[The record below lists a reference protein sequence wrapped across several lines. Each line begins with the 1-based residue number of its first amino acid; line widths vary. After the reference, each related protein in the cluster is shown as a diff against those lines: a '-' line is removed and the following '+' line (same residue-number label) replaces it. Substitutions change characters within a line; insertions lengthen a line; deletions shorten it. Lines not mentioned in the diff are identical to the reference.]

1 MEPPMTDGRL
11 SAGRQKFRGRSSCSA
26 VRDEGCYHKSSEPEL
41 PRRCLVIK
49 RTHPED
55 GVERTELRLVTYQ
68 KAGRKVDQAHVLM
81 EAAQYLQERA
91 DDAECGGGRGHGNSH
106 SSTYESVT
114 GGGTEGPSQNP
125 SIGANRAAQTSTD
138 IAKLRESL
146 EKLVRY
152 FSRRADE
159 SDDREW
165 SIITGLAERL
175 LLDVTDCVR
184 KERPLSCGLL
194 SDIKVR
200 FRTLKISSLSL

>member
-26 VRDEGCYHKSSEPEL
+26 VRDEGCHHKSSEPEL

-106 SSTYESVT
+106 STTYESVT
-114 GGGTEGPSQNP
+114 GGGT
-125 SIGANRAAQTSTD
+125 
-138 IAKLRESL
+138 
-146 EKLVRY
+146 KLVRY

-194 SDIKVR
+194 NSIKELNNLAKSAMLNSEFRQTAPAVR
-200 FRTLKISSLSL
+200 HK